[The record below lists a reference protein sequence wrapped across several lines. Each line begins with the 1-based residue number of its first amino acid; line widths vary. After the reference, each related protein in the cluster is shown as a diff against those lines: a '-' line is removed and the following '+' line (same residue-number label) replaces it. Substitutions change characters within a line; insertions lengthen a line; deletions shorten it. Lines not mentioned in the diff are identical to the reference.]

1 MTTYKA
7 TQKHSSIT
15 AEYLTVCRQAREQ
28 EQSRSLASSDNWAHV
43 DKAQVHQEWDSLYKE
58 LAPLIAAG
66 VQPDAAHAQ
75 SIVTRHHAI
84 AARFYVPSREAY
96 IGLGVFYQ
104 EDPSMREFHN
114 AYHPQMAEFLRDA
127 ICVYALAKL

>member
-7 TQKHSSIT
+7 IQKHSSLT
-15 AEYLTVCRQAREQ
+15 AEYLAICKHAREQ
-28 EQSRSLASSDNWAHV
+28 EQSRSLATSDNWAHV
-43 DKAQVHQEWDSLYKE
+43 DKAQVHQDWDSLYKE
-58 LAPLIAAG
+58 LAPLVAAAD
-66 VQPDAAHAQ
+66 QPDDAQ
-75 SIVTRHHAI
+75 VQSMMARHYAI

-96 IGLGVFYQ
+96 VGLGVFYQ